1 MVVVDTSVWI
11 EYVNGIISPYT
22 DALDTELACKRVVT
36 GDIIITEFLQGF
48 PDDGE
53 FEIAREIMDSL
64 VYYDMNGKGI
74 ALQAAKNLRLLRKSG
89 ITIRKTIDV
98 TIGTFCI
105 EHGFTLLHNDRDFD
119 PLVTYLG
126 LDVYKAQKCK

>member
-11 EYVNGIISPYT
+11 EYVNGVASPYT
-22 DALDTELACKRVVT
+22 DALDKELACKRVVT

-53 FEIAREIMDSL
+53 FEIACEIMDSL
-64 VYYDMNGKGI
+64 LYYDMNGKEI
-74 ALQAAKNLRLLRKSG
+74 ALQAAKNLRLLRKRG
-89 ITIRKTIDV
+89 VTIRKTIDV

-105 EHGFTLLHNDRDFD
+105 EYGFSLLHNDRDFD
-119 PLVTYLG
+119 PLATYFG
-126 LDVYKAQKCK
+126 LDVYKVPKST

>member
-11 EYVNGIISPYT
+11 EYVNGIASPYT
-22 DALDTELACKRVVT
+22 DALDKELANTQVVT
-36 GDIIITEFLQGF
+36 GDIIIAEFLQGF

-64 VYYDMNGKGI
+64 VYYDMNGKDI
-74 ALQAAKNLRLLRKSG
+74 AIQAAKNLRLLRKRG

-105 EHGFTLLHNDRDFD
+105 ERGFSLLHNDRDFD
-119 PLVTYLG
+119 PLATYLG
-126 LDVYKAQKCK
+126 LEVYKVQKSK